1 MPFKRSENRY
11 AFNEGLL
18 YLYFVVTSSTTM
30 IRKSRCMHSTMI
42 VLRCVTKSREP
53 FSLTRLC
60 NVACYYTDSPFAPGD
75 FTGSTRSCRRTYFPA
90 LTKDTS
96 GSLSTYQ
103 SSFIDILVFILHD
116 TPTESDFKSL
126 SPAKIM

>member
-1 MPFKRSENRY
+1 
-11 AFNEGLL
+11 
-18 YLYFVVTSSTTM
+18 M
-30 IRKSRCMHSTMI
+30 IRKSRCMHSAMV
-42 VLRCVTKSREP
+42 VLRRVTKSDEP

-75 FTGSTRSCRRTYFPA
+75 FTGSTRSCRLRYFPA

-116 TPTESDFKSL
+116 TPPRVISNPSLRLKLCKSFSASRYEL
-126 SPAKIM
+126 